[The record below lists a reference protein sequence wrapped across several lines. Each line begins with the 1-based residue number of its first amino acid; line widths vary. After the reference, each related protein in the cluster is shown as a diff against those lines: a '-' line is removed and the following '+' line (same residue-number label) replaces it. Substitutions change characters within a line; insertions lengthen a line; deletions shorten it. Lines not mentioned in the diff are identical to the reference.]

1 MTTDPP
7 TRTPYLDC
15 LTLARFGDVVGDE
28 ARGEQVYRQ
37 ILESM
42 PASLLFTLTARVSP
56 PGRQRQKRIIDL
68 EQRILDAI
76 DGKGQWL

>member
-1 MTTDPP
+1 
-7 TRTPYLDC
+7 
-15 LTLARFGDVVGDE
+15 LARFGDVVGDE